1 MTTTIWWRD
10 QLSHNCS
17 LLLRPWLIST
27 ININKTYSCQRRH
40 HLHPAQIRYIFLVH
54 FNILI
59 FFMQPK
65 FDWDQNYLQFW
76 PLWSTP
82 LSVAWRF
89 NLSSSEVW
97 ICWQDGDDIRICAA
111 VAGSMLCGSNQVE
124 ARWQHVR
131 KRGEGSGGRERR
143 WGHNGCFQW
152 IICFAMTSPRLDKFT
167 LAQIIKKKLQLIS
180 NLLHLHSPQ

>member
-10 QLSHNCS
+10 QLSHSWS

-27 ININKTYSCQRRH
+27 SNINKNYSCQRRH

-76 PLWSTP
+76 PLRSTP

-97 ICWQDGDDIRICAA
+97 ICWQDGDDMALIWCVPDVGRYQRQWWWC
-111 VAGSMLCGSNQVE
+111 
-124 ARWQHVR
+124 RVR
-131 KRGEGSGGRERR
+131 TSFLEEYGGQCEIWGDSKRAERERERR
-143 WGHNGCFQW
+143 GAGRGRRWG
-152 IICFAMTSPRLDKFT
+152 T
-167 LAQIIKKKLQLIS
+167 
-180 NLLHLHSPQ
+180 